1 MKGKVSTTDPLKAYI
16 IFQHHRNT
24 TNLYKAHL
32 SIIRDLFEDHA
43 MMLKKLEQYIPQEA
57 LVNINYLDKEKYNY
71 IRKKT
76 LDLGNEA
83 IRDFESNMEKV
94 DINLKNK

>member
-1 MKGKVSTTDPLKAYI
+1 
-16 IFQHHRNT
+16 
-24 TNLYKAHL
+24 
-32 SIIRDLFEDHA
+32 

-94 DINLKNK
+94 DVNLKNK

>member
-1 MKGKVSTTDPLKAYI
+1 MKGKVSTSDPLKAYI
-16 IFQHHRNT
+16 VFQHHRNT

-32 SIIRDLFEDHA
+32 GIVRDLYNDHFL
-43 MMLKKLEQYIPQEA
+43 MLKKLEQYIPQEA
-57 LVNINYLDKEKYNY
+57 LENINYLNEEKYNY

-83 IRDFESNMEKV
+83 IRDFENNMGKV
-94 DINLKNK
+94 DINLKK

>member
-1 MKGKVSTTDPLKAYI
+1 
-16 IFQHHRNT
+16 
-24 TNLYKAHL
+24 
-32 SIIRDLFEDHA
+32 

>member
-1 MKGKVSTTDPLKAYI
+1 MKGKVSTSDPLKAYI
-16 IFQHHRNT
+16 VFQHHRNT

-32 SIIRDLFEDHA
+32 GIVQDIYEDHA
-43 MMLKKLEQYIPQEA
+43 LMIKKLEQYVPAEA
-57 LVNINYLDKEKYNY
+57 LENLNYLTDKKYNY

-83 IRDFESNMEKV
+83 IRDFESNMEKIDV
-94 DINLKNK
+94 NLKK

>member
-1 MKGKVSTTDPLKAYI
+1 MKGKLSTSDPLKAYVV
-16 IFQHHRNT
+16 FQHHRNT

-32 SIIRDLFEDHA
+32 SIVRDLYEDHA
-43 MMLKKLEQYIPQEA
+43 LMLKKLEQYIPQEA
-57 LVNINYLDKEKYNY
+57 LENINYLTEEKYNY

-83 IRDFESNMEKV
+83 IRDFEANMEKV
-94 DINLKNK
+94 NLILKK

>member
-1 MKGKVSTTDPLKAYI
+1 MRGKVSTTDALKAYI

-32 SIIRDLFEDHA
+32 SIVRDIYEEHA
-43 MMLKKLEQYIPQEA
+43 LMLKKLEQYIPAEA
-57 LVNINYLDKEKYNY
+57 LGNVNYLTEKKYDY

-76 LDLGNEA
+76 LDLGNES
-83 IRDFESNMEKV
+83 IRDFENNMEKV
-94 DINLKNK
+94 DIKLKK

>member
-1 MKGKVSTTDPLKAYI
+1 MKVKVSTQDPLKAYI

-32 SIIRDLFEDHA
+32 GIVRDLFEDHA
-43 MMLKKLEQYIPQEA
+43 LMLKKLQQYIPEEA
-57 LVNINYLDKEKYNY
+57 LLNINYLDNKKYNY

-94 DINLKNK
+94 DINLKK

>member
-1 MKGKVSTTDPLKAYI
+1 
-16 IFQHHRNT
+16 
-24 TNLYKAHL
+24 
-32 SIIRDLFEDHA
+32 
-43 MMLKKLEQYIPQEA
+43 MLKKLEQYIPQEA

-94 DINLKNK
+94 DVNLKNK

>member
-1 MKGKVSTTDPLKAYI
+1 MKGKMFTSDPLKAYI
-16 IFQHHRNT
+16 VFQHHRNT

-32 SIIRDLFEDHA
+32 SIIRDIYEDHA
-43 MMLKKLEQYIPQEA
+43 LMLKKLEQYLPQEA
-57 LVNINYLDKEKYNY
+57 LGNIDHLTEEKYNY

-83 IRDFESNMEKV
+83 IRDFEANMEKV
-94 DINLKNK
+94 NIILK